1 MLDPYV
7 QLNELDGYPW
17 TPELRETDEKEE
29 ELKDK
34 IPEILFKEIVPP
46 KTLAQQHASANEI
59 NFSPN
64 PERDWR
70 QISKKKEMKNLTIV
84 KQFEKR
90 RKEKKH
96 FHWV

>member
-1 MLDPYV
+1 MVDPYV

-64 PERDWR
+64 PERD
-70 QISKKKEMKNLTIV
+70 
-84 KQFEKR
+84 
-90 RKEKKH
+90 
-96 FHWV
+96 